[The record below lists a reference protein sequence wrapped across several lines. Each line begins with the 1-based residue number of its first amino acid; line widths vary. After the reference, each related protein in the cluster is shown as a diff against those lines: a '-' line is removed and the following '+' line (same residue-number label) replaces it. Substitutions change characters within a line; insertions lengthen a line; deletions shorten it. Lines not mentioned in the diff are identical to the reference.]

1 MGKFIILV
9 FFLLLFLLFLFF
21 LLVFNCGV
29 KSSSTKDL
37 TSCQST
43 GSKVKIKAQHRARN
57 DEEKIEWCELVY
69 WRQQKRESNNIL
81 GGSTENLSKNK
92 PGFMSGFE
100 F

>member
-1 MGKFIILV
+1 M
-9 FFLLLFLLFLFF
+9 
-21 LLVFNCGV
+21 FNCGV

-37 TSCQST
+37 TLCQST
-43 GSKVKIKAQHRARN
+43 GSKVKIKAARN